1 MKVSTALK
9 KNNSGYQPKWL
20 TIPRIVLGLIL
31 FWKGISFIQD
41 SSELEAMVS
50 QTGVSMFD
58 SNAQAIAFIITYIN
72 LLGGLFI
79 ATGLFTRWAS
89 LLQIPILIGAIIFVN
104 SKAGMSFSNYEL
116 ILSIIVLILLV
127 VYVIRGSGALSADEF
142 FRSYF
147 KAGTESGHTK
157 KFFQ

>member
-79 ATGLFTRWAS
+79 VTGLFTRWAS
-89 LLQIPILIGAIIFVN
+89 LMQIPILIGAIIFVN